1 MNDAPLL
8 AADDLR
14 IDVGD
19 AIAIER
25 ATFASRGNSVA
36 LLGDEHGILSALAG
50 AAKIRAGHLAV
61 LGMDVASGA
70 HLVSNRVA
78 IAALDPPLPPRWTAL
93 EYLTWGAR
101 LAGADRT
108 TAARDARTLLGEFGL
123 TNAASQ
129 VVESMPLI
137 ERRVLVLAQ
146 AVIAKPDALVAMAPL
161 SGLSGREAAYVAAAW
176 GHASRGRKWTVSV
189 SNLHLGSAESTLA
202 QAADDLLLF
211 ASGSLVRQGKLNRL
225 ENGAVG
231 YTMTVRRN
239 ASELRSALL
248 SRGVE
253 LTGGP
258 ARFFVELPREMKAQD
273 LLALS
278 ADVGAPIVELVPRIP
293 LGEGRP

>member
-1 MNDAPLL
+1 MTDAPLL
-8 AADDLR
+8 AAENLR

-25 ATFASRGNSVA
+25 ASFASRGNSVA
-36 LLGDEHGILSALAG
+36 LLGDEHGVLSALAG
-50 AAKIRAGHLAV
+50 SAKIRAGNLAV
-61 LGMDVASGA
+61 LGIDVAGGA
-70 HLVSNRVA
+70 HLASNRVA

-108 TAARDARTLLGEFGL
+108 TAARDARAVLGEFGL
-123 TNAASQ
+123 EGSGSQ
-129 VVESMPLI
+129 IVESLPLI

-146 AVIAKPDALVAMAPL
+146 AVIAKPEVLVATAPL
-161 SGLSGREAAYVAAAW
+161 SGLGGREAAYVAAAW
-176 GHASRGRKWTVSV
+176 AQASRGRKWIVSV

-202 QAADDLLLF
+202 QSADDLLLF
-211 ASGSLVRQGKLNRL
+211 ASGSLVRQGKLDRL
-225 ENGAVG
+225 ANGAVG
-231 YTMTVRRN
+231 YTVTVRSR
-239 ASELRSALL
+239 ATELRAALL

-258 ARFFVELPREMKAQD
+258 SRFFVELPQEMKAQD